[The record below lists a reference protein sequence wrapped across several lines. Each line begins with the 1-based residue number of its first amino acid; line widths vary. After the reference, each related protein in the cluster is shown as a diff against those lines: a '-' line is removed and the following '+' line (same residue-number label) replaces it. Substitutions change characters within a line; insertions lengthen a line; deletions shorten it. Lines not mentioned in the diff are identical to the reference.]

1 MSWYES
7 PNRPC
12 AGLYVDVDR
21 RSRGYGEQHVEDEL
35 RDLGVR
41 YVVLPTRGKPNAVRR
56 KIEQRRAFKRTV
68 HGEPVARGGS
78 IARNAT
84 HRLTDNDT
92 SRRAPENSTRHQPL
106 QMSNRAGLDDD
117 GVTNSVPGAGGSSL
131 RDRGMRQRSASAASV

>member
-56 KIEQRRAFKRTV
+56 KIEQRRAFKRMV
-68 HGEPVARGGS
+68 QGEPRLKLRMVRIATM
-78 IARNAT
+78 IARTPA
-84 HRLTDNDT
+84 L
-92 SRRAPENSTRHQPL
+92 SKV
-106 QMSNRAGLDDD
+106 
-117 GVTNSVPGAGGSSL
+117 GVTATVRMMSGATNNSSPSRIARPMRL
-131 RDRGMRQRSASAASV
+131 RKIR